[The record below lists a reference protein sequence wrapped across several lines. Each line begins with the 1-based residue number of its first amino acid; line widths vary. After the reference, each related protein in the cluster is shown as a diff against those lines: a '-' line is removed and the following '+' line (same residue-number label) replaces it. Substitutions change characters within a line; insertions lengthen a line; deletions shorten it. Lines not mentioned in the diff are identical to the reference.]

1 MSTLAVI
8 LITFTSF
15 VLLFKISR
23 PLNKFRT
30 VIIISMITLFLIGFI
45 FFKELFVIADINL
58 ELFIVII
65 ILMILST
72 IMYNVFTKAF
82 DYYLLKRSLD
92 N

>member
-1 MSTLAVI
+1 MDNIDFEDRNESIRKV
-8 LITFTSF
+8 F
-15 VLLFKISR
+15 
-23 PLNKFRT
+23 
-30 VIIISMITLFLIGFI
+30 VIIAVL
-45 FFKELFVIADINL
+45 LFVIADINL

-82 DYYLLKRSLD
+82 DYCLLKRSLD